1 MVETGR
7 SRAPRRDQQRNREAL
22 IAAGFEV
29 FAESGINAPLNAIA
43 KRAGVSGA
51 TLYRHFSDRHKLI
64 EAVLLVNL
72 IQHEEVISNA
82 MAADTGWD
90 GLMAYVSWL
99 WEEQLKNVGYLSAL
113 REIAAGQSPE
123 VDRLRDFITEGFTSL
138 VRRAKSEGR
147 IRADRWAED
156 LLLLIYLN
164 EQLVILPEEEAR
176 AASRR
181 LLELAV
187 ASITAEPQM
196 RTDTEPSDVQ
206 ILRKHLLHRL
216 AGHSQ

>member
-1 MVETGR
+1 MAETGR

-22 IAAGFEV
+22 IAAGCEV
-29 FAESGINAPLNAIA
+29 FAESGINAPLDAIA

-72 IQHEEVISNA
+72 IQHEEVISSA

-90 GLMAYVSWL
+90 GFMAYVSWL
-99 WEEQLKNVGYLSAL
+99 WEEQFKNVGYLSAL

-123 VDRLRDFITEGFTSL
+123 VDRLRDFTTEGFTSL

-164 EQLVILPEEEAR
+164 EQLVTLPEEEAR

-181 LLELAV
+181 LLELTV
-187 ASITAEPQM
+187 ASITAEPTATM
-196 RTDTEPSDVQ
+196 PATE
-206 ILRKHLLHRL
+206 LRCSRVFCPR
-216 AGHSQ
+216 ANR